1 MSASWTI
8 SVGGRPYGP
17 YTLEQLKSFQAQGRL
32 APYSMVARDQEKFH
46 PASAVAELASLFG
59 DAAQKEAQP
68 AAERPPESQ
77 SGPQSGPHRFG
88 QATTQRGRNRYIVM
102 SDLKSGS
109 IAGLDEEVHK
119 FGSAFSFTEQ
129 TWILISEV
137 SLNTLR
143 TELIQ
148 KIGKLDAL
156 IVVDVTNDKAA
167 WFNLGPEAETRMRQL
182 WQRES
187 VNA

>member
-1 MSASWTI
+1 MSASWMI

-17 YTLEQLKSFQAQGRL
+17 YTLEQLKSFHAQGRL
-32 APYSMVARDQEKFH
+32 APYSLVARDQEEFH
-46 PASAVAELASLFG
+46 PANEDAELAPLFG
-59 DAAQKEAQP
+59 GAAQSEAQAAADRP
-68 AAERPPESQ
+68 AEQQ
-77 SGPQSGPHRFG
+77 SGLHKFG
-88 QATTQRGRNRYIVM
+88 QDGQPRGRTRYIVM

-109 IAGLDEEVHK
+109 IAALNDEIFK
-119 FGSAFSFTEQ
+119 FGPTFSFTAQ
-129 TWILISEV
+129 TWVLTSEV

-167 WFNLGPEAETRMRQL
+167 WFNLGPEAEARMRRL

-187 VNA
+187 VSA

>member
-17 YTLEQLKSFQAQGRL
+17 YTLEQLKAFQAQGRL
-32 APYSMVARDQEKFH
+32 APYSLVARDQEQFH
-46 PASAVAELASLFG
+46 PASDDAELASLFG
-59 DAAQKEAQP
+59 GAAQPEEQPQAERPAEAQP
-68 AAERPPESQ
+68 
-77 SGPQSGPHRFG
+77 GPHRFG
-88 QATTQRGRNRYIVM
+88 QATVHRGRNRYIVM

-119 FGSAFSFTEQ
+119 FGSAFSFTDQ

-143 TELIQ
+143 TELVQ
-148 KIGKLDAL
+148 KIGKLDTL

-167 WFNLGPEAETRMRQL
+167 WFNLGPEAETRMRRL

-187 VNA
+187 VGA